1 MAESEAGGGL
11 ARGRAELSAASG
23 SAIENQLG
31 KSVMLGR
38 GRPAVAR
45 SIGEPRELTVR
56 DIENL
61 ERAKLPAF
69 KVFRDSYHAV
79 AKLIAFGLNDREV
92 ALESGYSVGRI
103 VQLKADPSMQ
113 AAIEAYRHADGDGFR
128 QARDEYYRTVVAN
141 RNLAAR
147 RINDRLTDE
156 DEVIPLKDLVAIEG
170 SAADRT
176 GYGKVVTKKVTVDL
190 ADRLAQAL
198 AASAKVVS
206 SRPKI
211 IDHEETQ

>member
-1 MAESEAGGGL
+1 
-11 ARGRAELSAASG
+11 
-23 SAIENQLG
+23 
-31 KSVMLGR
+31 MLGR

-61 ERAKLPAF
+61 DRAKLPAF
-69 KVFRDSYHAV
+69 KVFRDSYHTV
-79 AKLIAFGLNDREV
+79 ARLIALGLNDREV
-92 ALESGYSVGRI
+92 AIESGYSVGRI

-113 AAIEAYRHADGDGFR
+113 ACVEAYRNADDDGFR

-156 DEVIPLKDLVAIEG
+156 SEDNYIPLKDLIAIEG

-176 GYGKVVTKKVTVDL
+176 GYGKVVTKKVTLDL

-198 AASAKVVS
+198 AASAKVINA
-206 SRPKI
+206 RPIKEI
-211 IDHEETQ
+211 EHES